1 MKTALIAVASSLLAG
16 CVSSGLYNMSDEWC
30 AAHLDASA
38 ARCPENEEARRVAA
52 VAANERER
60 VVVAESEGAS
70 ND

>member
-1 MKTALIAVASSLLAG
+1 MKIALIAVVSSLLAG
-16 CVSSGLYNMSDEWC
+16 CASAGLYNMSDEWC

-52 VAANERER
+52 NERER